1 MNENYIKKHVLGFF
15 KAGKDP
21 NHRFQSWVYCYRYFC
36 WLKKHP
42 KTFRKNPDLACVH
55 LGFYLASW
63 GMYRGSSFLLSKSFQ
78 IHRRPIRKL
87 LNRKY
92 DFLWDADIGT
102 LSQPKT
108 IKTILE
114 LANSLRDLY
123 PNHITDTLLTKI
135 LLGTI
140 GCTPA
145 FDRFF
150 KDGCKKKR
158 VRPYS
163 NCSERSLNALIQ
175 FYQNNCEIF
184 SLIRKKIARS
194 SGISYPPMKLID
206 MLFWSVGVNQNYD
219 RIE

>member
-1 MNENYIKKHVLGFF
+1 MNKDYIKKHVLGFF
-15 KAGKDP
+15 KAGKDK
-21 NHRFQSWVYCYRYFC
+21 NHRFKSWEYCYRYFR
-36 WLKKHP
+36 WLKDHP
-42 KTFRKNPDLACVH
+42 KAFRKNPDFACVH

-63 GMYRGSSFLLSKSFQ
+63 GMYRGSSFLLTKSFQ

-92 DFLWDADIGT
+92 GFLWNADIGT

-108 IKTILE
+108 VKAVLE
-114 LANSLRDLY
+114 LAKSLRELY

-163 NCSERSLNALIQ
+163 NFSKGSLRTLIQ
-175 FYQNNCEIF
+175 FYQNHCGVFASIQ
-184 SLIRKKIARS
+184 KKIERS
-194 SGISYPPMKLID
+194 SGVSYPPMKLVD
-206 MLFWSVGVNQNYD
+206 MFFWSVGSKKKYN